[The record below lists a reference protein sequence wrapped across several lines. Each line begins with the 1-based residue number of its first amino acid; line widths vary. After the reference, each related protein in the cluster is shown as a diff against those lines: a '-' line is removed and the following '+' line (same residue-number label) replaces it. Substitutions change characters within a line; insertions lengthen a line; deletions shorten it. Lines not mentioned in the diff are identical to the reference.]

1 MERLAAQ
8 ADQRRVEL
16 GFPEWS
22 RVKGAGL
29 ANLFTV
35 QMDLPDRA
43 ARMWRD
49 RIGFLTRTDGSEARI
64 GATARGGWVRGGVVR
79 TGAVHLA
86 LPRTFP
92 CHHADPRQSR
102 GPPGEKGSFFASPT
116 VRLQI
121 IIDETKWIC
130 GCVLRAVHNRNPV
143 TPRLW

>member
-1 MERLAAQ
+1 MERLATQ

-49 RIGFLTRTDGSEARI
+49 RIGALSLSHQNRWLRRQDRRGSAGRM
-64 GATARGGWVRGGVVR
+64 GAGWGGAHR
-79 TGAVHLA
+79 
-86 LPRTFP
+86 
-92 CHHADPRQSR
+92 SR
-102 GPPGEKGSFFASPT
+102 
-116 VRLQI
+116 
-121 IIDETKWIC
+121 
-130 GCVLRAVHNRNPV
+130 
-143 TPRLW
+143 TPRFAPGFSVPSRRSPPVQGPSWREKIILCFSDCPTSNYNR